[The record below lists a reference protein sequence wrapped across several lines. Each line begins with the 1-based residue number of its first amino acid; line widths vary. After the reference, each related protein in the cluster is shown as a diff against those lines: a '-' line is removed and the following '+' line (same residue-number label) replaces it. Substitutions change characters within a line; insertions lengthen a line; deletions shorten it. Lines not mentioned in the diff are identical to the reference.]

1 MKKTAPL
8 VLGVIVGL
16 YAAAEFYIPDWHVRW
31 LTQELQTWA
40 SIIAAFAYIL
50 GGVNLVQ
57 VNYPKIRR
65 RDPDWQYK
73 VVLVVAAGMMLV
85 AGIKWHKLYLGGET
99 GQLHVE
105 KQGAPA
111 GKAIVEI
118 DAPDDVMV
126 KVGPNAAAPA
136 RDAAGKPYRV
146 TVDAGAVPV
155 RVYRRVAGYRDYD
168 TTITVG
174 SGAVATVEAD
184 PAMLWGAQ
192 GRVYEWLYDH
202 VFAPCNQTMFALLA
216 FFVVSAAFRAF
227 RMRNVEATL
236 LLGSA
241 IILMIAAAPMGQA
254 LSPGLVDVG
263 QWILDIPNNAGRRAI
278 MMGAAIG
285 AIATSLRIV
294 LGLER
299 SHLGAD

>member
-1 MKKTAPL
+1 MKRTAPL
-8 VLGVIVGL
+8 VLGMLVGI

-31 LTQELQTWA
+31 LTQELQTWTA
-40 SIIAAFAYIL
+40 IIASFAFIL
-50 GGVNLVQ
+50 GGVNLIQ

-65 RDPDWQYK
+65 RERDWGYK
-73 VVLVVAAGMMLV
+73 LVMVGAAAVMLV
-85 AGIKWHKLYLGGET
+85 AGLKWHKLYLSSDADA
-99 GQLHVE
+99 LHLA
-105 KQGAPA
+105 KSGAPA
-111 GKAIVEI
+111 GKAVIEI

-126 KVGPNAAAPA
+126 KVGPFAAAPA

-146 TVDAGAVPV
+146 TVDPGTVPV
-155 RVYRRVAGYRDYD
+155 RVYRRIAGYRDYD
-168 TTITVG
+168 TKIEVG
-174 SGAVATVEAD
+174 AGAVATIDLD
-184 PAMLWGAQ
+184 PAMLWGTQ
-192 GRVYEWLYDH
+192 GRVYVWLYDH
-202 VFAPCNQTMFALLA
+202 VFAPCNATMFALLA

-236 LLGSA
+236 LLGAA
-241 IILMIAAAPMGQA
+241 IILMLAAAPMGA
-254 LSPGLVDVG
+254 WLSDDLTDVG

-285 AIATSLRIV
+285 AIATSLRII

>member
-1 MKKTAPL
+1 MKRTAPL
-8 VLGVIVGL
+8 VLGMLVGI

-31 LTQELQTWA
+31 LTQELQTWTAILA
-40 SIIAAFAYIL
+40 SFAFVL
-50 GGVNLVQ
+50 GGVNLIQ

-65 RDPDWQYK
+65 RERDWGYK
-73 VVLVVAAGMMLV
+73 LVMVSAAAVMLV
-85 AGIKWHKLYLGGET
+85 AGLKWHKLYLSSDADA
-99 GQLHVE
+99 LHVA
-105 KQGAPA
+105 KSGAPA
-111 GKAIVEI
+111 GKAVIEI

-126 KVGPNAAAPA
+126 KVGPFAAAPA

-146 TVDAGAVPV
+146 TVDPGLVPV
-155 RVYRRVAGYRDYD
+155 RVYRRIAGYRDYD
-168 TTITVG
+168 TKIQVAA
-174 SGAVATVEAD
+174 GAVATVDLD
-184 PAMLWGAQ
+184 PAMLWGTQ
-192 GRVYEWLYDH
+192 GRVYVWLYDH
-202 VFAPCNQTMFALLA
+202 VFAPCNATMFALLA

-236 LLGSA
+236 LLGAA
-241 IILMIAAAPMGQA
+241 IILMLAAAPMGA
-254 LSPGLVDVG
+254 GISDDLTDLG

-285 AIATSLRIV
+285 AIATSLRII